1 MSRDISSLSDGGPID
16 LARCATFR
24 LGEVEVRPSLRQ
36 LVRIRDGQEE
46 IVEPRI
52 MQVLVTLAQAQ
63 GEIVTRDDLIRRCWE
78 GRIVGEDAINRAVS
92 RVRRLPEGIAKGAF
106 HIETLNKVG
115 YRLLVDGS
123 PREPSIS
130 EADPPAVPVQVG
142 RRHLLVVGAAAATVA
157 STGAWWALHD
167 NSSAYRPDA
176 EVDALMSQAQVL
188 MGQRDSQGL
197 SQAVGLFREV
207 TRRAPDYADGWGA
220 LALAYSVTAAFGQ
233 PEARTAQAA
242 RSAAAAARAEAIEPG
257 NGFAA
262 LARIGL
268 LPRRGRWWQTERLL
282 RDVLRR
288 LPDFVPAKITLAVLF
303 AQVGRIR
310 ESLPLWQD
318 VIRKEQ
324 PAPSIA
330 YLHGNALWA
339 ANRLEEAEAAL
350 QHARELY
357 PLHYAVWFTWAY
369 FLLYT
374 GRAREALA
382 ILEDRAARP
391 PGFED
396 LNFDV
401 ASVVAKA
408 LLSSARRDVDHAV
421 AVNQDAARRGVGFA
435 ENAMQFM
442 SVLGRPTEAFA
453 IADALFFDRGWVVPD
468 IRFTP
473 QQAAHTRLADR
484 RTAALFLPSTAA
496 LRHDARFSRLLEE
509 LGLRQYWQQSGSR
522 PDFR

>member
-1 MSRDISSLSDGGPID
+1 MSGDLSNLRGDGPID
-16 LARCATFR
+16 LAKCASFR
-24 LGEVEVRPSLRQ
+24 LGGVDVRPSFRQ
-36 LVRIRDGQEE
+36 LVRTQDGQEE

-52 MQVLVTLAQAQ
+52 MQVLVTLAEAQ
-63 GEIVTRDDLIRRCWE
+63 GEIVTREDLIRRCWE

-92 RVRRLPEGIAKGAF
+92 RVRRLPEGIAKGSF

-115 YRLLVDGS
+115 YRLLIDGA
-123 PREPSIS
+123 PRKPSIS
-130 EADPPAVPVQVG
+130 EADRPAAPVQVG
-142 RRHLLVVGAAAATVA
+142 RRHLLVIGAATATVA
-157 STGAWWALHD
+157 GAGAWWALRD
-167 NSSAYRPDA
+167 RGSAYRPDA
-176 EVDALMSQAQVL
+176 EVTALMSQAQVL

-268 LPRRGRWWQTERLL
+268 LPRRGQWWQTERLL
-282 RDVLRR
+282 ADVLRR
-288 LPDFVPAKITLAVLF
+288 LPNFVPAKITLAVLF

-330 YLHGNALWA
+330 YLYGNALWA

-374 GRAREALA
+374 GRVREALA
-382 ILEDRAARP
+382 VLEDRAGRP

-396 LNFDV
+396 FNFDV

-408 LLSSARRDVDHAV
+408 LLSGHRRDIDHAV
-421 AVNQDAARRGVGFA
+421 AVNQDAARRGAGFA

-442 SVLGRPTEAFA
+442 AVLGRPTEAFA
-453 IADALFFDRGWVVPD
+453 IADALYFDRGWIVPD
-468 IRFTP
+468 VRFMP

-496 LRHDARFSRLLEE
+496 LRRDPRFTSLLEE
-509 LGLRQYWQQSGSR
+509 LGLSRYWKQSGSR
-522 PDFR
+522 PDFW